1 MFAIP
6 RVLSIASAAA
16 LTLALSQGVVR
27 ADQPPAAPAQAAPAP
42 VGQTPAAT
50 PAPAAAPTAMDTARA
65 KSEARRAE
73 MDAERVKRY
82 EELRARAAEIGVDL
96 PATPP
101 WAGATA
107 GSDLPRM
114 PEMPPHGAA
123 MTPEEMNAMR
133 AQREAMREKMQKM
146 TPEER
151 KAARE
156 AHWQEMRTRAA
167 ERGIE
172 MPESPPWAEAEQR
185 YKAAQEQF
193 DKYRKTID
201 ELTPEQLEAARAVF
215 GRGGSGMPGMNGP
228 MPPVGPR
235 GQMPQGGYGYGPQG
249 GYPGYGGYPEGP
261 GPMASPVMPDAGGM
275 EQAPPPPQGH

>member
-27 ADQPPAAPAQAAPAP
+27 AEQPAAPAPAAPPAP
-42 VGQTPAAT
+42 VTQTPAAT
-50 PAPAAAPTAMDTARA
+50 PAPSAMDAARA
-65 KSEARRAE
+65 KFEARRAE
-73 MDAERVKRY
+73 LDAERVKRY

-96 PATPP
+96 PETPP
-101 WAGATA
+101 WAGAN
-107 GSDLPRM
+107 LPRM
-114 PEMPPHGAA
+114 PEMPPQGAG
-123 MTPEEMNAMR
+123 MTAEEMNAMR

-156 AHWQEMRTRAA
+156 AHWQEMRARAA

-172 MPESPPWAEAEQR
+172 MPESPPWVEAEQR

-201 ELTPEQLEAARAVF
+201 ELTPEQVEAARAVF
-215 GRGGSGMPGMNGP
+215 GRGGPAMPGMNGP
-228 MPPVGPR
+228 MPPMGPR

-261 GPMASPVMPDAGGM
+261 VPMTPPVMPDVGGDL
-275 EQAPPPPQGH
+275 EQAPPPPQGY